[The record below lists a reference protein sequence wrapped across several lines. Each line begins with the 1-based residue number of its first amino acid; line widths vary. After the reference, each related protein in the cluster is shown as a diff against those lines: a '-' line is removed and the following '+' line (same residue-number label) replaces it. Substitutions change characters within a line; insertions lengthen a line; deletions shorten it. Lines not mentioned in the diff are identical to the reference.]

1 MTSRPTGNRGSALHD
16 NFQQSGSAPMRHD
29 YPEPNGESMVA
40 LRYYEPPPEFT
51 DLVGSIYLFT
61 ANMSFVSDGTRA
73 DFAQLR
79 YMLSGRGHYTFHD
92 GRQMDTPEVCMLG
105 PTMSS
110 IHFDVDGPLQTLG
123 VALLPLGWAALTGRD
138 ASDHADSL
146 FDFGAVDAGHLEM
159 LETLRGMED
168 PDEAVDLLWMFLGGR
183 FQLVAKAMRDFVKAA
198 DRWLA
203 EESSPR
209 VEALI
214 EATGLSAR
222 QVARLTNRLYGAPP
236 KLLAR
241 KYRALKVSSLI
252 ATTDE
257 DWRVIIG
264 DAFYDQSHFIRELKY
279 FVGATPHQIKNKLT
293 IVPRLTLSRRRL
305 EGRFPYITRIS

>member
-1 MTSRPTGNRGSALHD
+1 
-16 NFQQSGSAPMRHD
+16 MRHD
-29 YPEPNGESMVA
+29 YPDPNSDGMVA
-40 LRYYEPPPEFT
+40 LRYYEPPAEFT

-61 ANMSFVSDGTRA
+61 ANMPFVSDGTRA

-92 GRQMDTPEVCMLG
+92 GRQIDTPEVCMLG

-123 VALLPLGWAALTGRD
+123 VALLPLGWSALTGCD
-138 ASDHADSL
+138 ACDHADSL
-146 FDFGAVDAGHLEM
+146 FDYAAVDAAHSEM
-159 LETLRGMED
+159 LETLREMED
-168 PDEAVDLLWMFLGGR
+168 PDEAVGLLWMFLSRR
-183 FQLVAKAMRDFVKAA
+183 FQPVAKTMRDFVKAA

-241 KYRALKVSSLI
+241 KYRALRVASLI

-257 DWRVIIG
+257 DWRDIIG
-264 DAFYDQSHFIRELKY
+264 DAFYDQSHFIRELKH
-279 FVGATPHQIKNKLT
+279 FVGATPHQIKNKLS
-293 IVPRLTLSRRRL
+293 IVPRLTMSRRRL
-305 EGRFPYITRIS
+305 EGRFSYISRIS

>member
-1 MTSRPTGNRGSALHD
+1 
-16 NFQQSGSAPMRHD
+16 MRHD
-29 YPEPNGESMVA
+29 YPSPNADGMVA
-40 LRYYEPPPEFT
+40 LRYYEPPTDLT
-51 DLVGSIYLFT
+51 DLVGSVYLFT
-61 ANMSFVSDGTRA
+61 ANIPFVSDGTRA

-92 GRQMDTPEVCMLG
+92 GRQIDTPEVCMLG

-123 VALLPLGWAALTGRD
+123 VALLPLGWYALTGRD
-138 ASDHADSL
+138 ASEHADSL
-146 FDFGAVDAGHLEM
+146 FDYAAVDPAHAEM
-159 LETLRGMED
+159 LDTVRAIDD
-168 PDEAVDLLWMFLGGR
+168 PDEAVEVLWIFLRSR
-183 FQLVAKAMRDFVKAA
+183 FHPVAKAMREFVGAA

-209 VEALI
+209 IEALI

-241 KYRALKVSSLI
+241 KYRALRVASLI
-252 ATTDE
+252 ASTDD
-257 DWRVIIG
+257 DWRDIIG
-264 DAFYDQSHFIRELKY
+264 DAFYDQSHFIRELKH
-279 FVGATPHQIKNKLT
+279 FAGATPHQIKNKLS
-293 IVPRLTLSRRRL
+293 IVPRLTMSRRRL
-305 EGRFPYITRIS
+305 EGRFPYISRIS

>member
-1 MTSRPTGNRGSALHD
+1 
-16 NFQQSGSAPMRHD
+16 MRHD
-29 YPEPNGESMVA
+29 YPAPNADAMVA
-40 LRYYEPPPEFT
+40 LRYYEPPPELT
-51 DLVGSIYLFT
+51 DMVGSIYLFT
-61 ANMSFVSDGTRA
+61 ANMSFVTDGTRA

-92 GRQMDTPEVCMLG
+92 GRQIDTPEVCMLG

-138 ASDHADSL
+138 ACDYADSL
-146 FDFGAVDAGHLEM
+146 FDYATVDSGHAAM
-159 LETLRGMED
+159 LETLRTID
-168 PDEAVDLLWMFLGGR
+168 NPDEAVEMLWMFLSSR
-183 FQLVAKAMRDFVKAA
+183 FQPVTPSMREFVKAA

-241 KYRALKVSSLI
+241 KYRALRVASLI
-252 ATTDE
+252 AMTDE
-257 DWRVIIG
+257 DWRDTIG
-264 DAFYDQSHFIRELKY
+264 EAFYDQSHFIRELKH

-293 IVPRLTLSRRRL
+293 LVPRLTMSRRQL
-305 EGRFPYITRIS
+305 EGRFPLISKIS